1 MTFCLH
7 RRETIPHR
15 DDEGEYTR
23 CLDCGSRLPFK
34 DTMPL
39 KPPTRTQ
46 EGKPRE
52 LSASEKA
59 FQEAGKPAVIQFE
72 RKRGA

>member
-1 MTFCLH
+1 MNLCFH
-7 RRETIPHR
+7 RRTAWPQR
-15 DDEGEYTR
+15 DEQGEYVR

-46 EGKPRE
+46 EGKSRE

-59 FQEAGKPAVIQFE
+59 FQEASKPAVIQFE